1 MKVNVTQEELEAFDR
16 ATIRGSIEGIAG
28 GLAISLP
35 ASFAAQRYWPAYRAL
50 PLPLKALGVIL
61 IVGPTWAI
69 QTERRGVEFD
79 EEHNWKGVGRQL
91 LDSAKAREVSEWDGL
106 SSSEKFSKWVA
117 RHQYQVILGSW
128 ATSMAV
134 AGTIIMRD
142 RHQSN
147 SQKIVQARMWAQGL
161 TIGILI
167 ATGIVTHSQR
177 AEAAK
182 NNTVDHSWRELLEA
196 EAREAESRKIKR
208 FDPASVTV

>member
-1 MKVNVTQEELEAFDR
+1 MKVNVSREELEGFDR

-28 GLAISLP
+28 ALALSLP

-50 PLPLKALGVIL
+50 PIPLKALGVIL
-61 IVGPTWAI
+61 VVGPAWAI

-79 EEHNWKGVGRQL
+79 EQHNWKGVGRQL
-91 LDSAKAREVSEWDGL
+91 LDNAKAREASEWSDL

-117 RHQYQVILGSW
+117 RHQYKVILGSW

-167 ATGIVTHSQR
+167 ATGIITHSQR
-177 AEAAK
+177 EEAAK
-182 NNTVDHSWRELLEA
+182 HHSVDHSWRELLEE

-208 FDPASVTV
+208 YDPAAAAA